1 MDVLKVIAG
10 LLCGAILGGIGVFAW
25 LVWYFRDVYK

>member
-1 MDVLKVIAG
+1 MKIVLT
-10 LLCGAILGGIGVFAW
+10 LLCGIALGVVGLFFW